1 METIIINP
9 PYQDDNIELLES
21 FIRKHY
27 KDFLGGVD
35 TNYIKNINIEGI
47 SYNFIY
53 KNLPIYCYKI
63 NSKRNG
69 KRRMIYQ
76 LKPETLQGI
85 RETNPNEPIKYVHEP
100 RFNKPKPVDTNK
112 IVRKELKYFF
122 LHDYQT
128 LPLSGWGLK
137 EYYNYYNEHHTNKA
151 SYEMF
156 IKYFPPLDF
165 LVLS

>member
-1 METIIINP
+1 MKTIIINP
-9 PYQDDNIELLES
+9 PYQDNNIELLES

-47 SYNFIY
+47 SYRSICNRIG
-53 KNLPIYCYKI
+53 IYCYKI
-63 NSKRNG
+63 KAKKEG
-69 KRRMIYQ
+69 KNTTIYQ

-85 RETNPNEPIKYVHEP
+85 RETKANEPIKYVHEP
-100 RFNKPKPVDTNK
+100 RFNKPKPVDTKK